1 VLFLLSLMI
10 GSRAKSIRENCLTG
24 VQFSF
29 PSLFRS
35 IPLLLST
42 LLPSIASPRSRD
54 TATTTTTPLSSYYLR
69 SRLHSAATIT
79 FIYKRNH
86 QSLQRLPSLHYF
98 AHPPPFRILSSLS
111 SLQTV
116 LLPSPLSLSTFVMS
130 LENVRLNKECRRYK
144 V

>member
-10 GSRAKSIRENCLTG
+10 GSRAEGIRENCLTG
-24 VQFSF
+24 VQISF
-29 PSLFRS
+29 PSFFRS

-42 LLPSIASPRSRD
+42 LLPSIASPRRRD
-54 TATTTTTPLSSYYLR
+54 TTITPLSSYYLR
-69 SRLHSAATIT
+69 SRLHGAATII
-79 FIYKRNH
+79 FIYMHNH
-86 QSLQRLPSLHYF
+86 HSLQRLPSLHYF
-98 AHPPPFRILSSLS
+98 AQPPPFRILSSLS